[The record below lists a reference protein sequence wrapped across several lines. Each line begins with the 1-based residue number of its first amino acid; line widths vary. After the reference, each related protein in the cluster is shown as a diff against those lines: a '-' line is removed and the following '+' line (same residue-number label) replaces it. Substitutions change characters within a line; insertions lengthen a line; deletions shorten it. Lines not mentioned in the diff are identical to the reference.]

1 MRFSIEG
8 KLAALLIAAV
18 VISALAAACLTRYF
32 GQAWLAV
39 VIVVAASLVLTL
51 WTARKTVRPVRR
63 LLRGMAGAVA
73 SYRDGEFNL
82 SFAVHAEDELGE
94 LVSAHN
100 ELSQALRAQRTNL
113 VQRELLLDT
122 VMQHSP
128 VAIVLADD
136 HQRVAYANLAA
147 RHLLNEGRSMA
158 GLDFAALLDRA
169 PEPLRLAA
177 EAGSDTLFSAQIA
190 GAEEFFSLSQ
200 RLFQLQGRSH
210 RLYLLQRMTRELS
223 RQEVAVW
230 KKLIR
235 ILSHELNNS
244 LGPIASLAQS
254 GDELARRGDI
264 VGVGTAFA
272 MIGERARHLH
282 QFIARY
288 SDFARLPAP
297 RPTPVEWREFATG
310 ISAAQRCRVVMPLPT
325 DAGWFDR
332 AQLEQALINLLKN
345 AHEAGGPAAA
355 VELAVT
361 HAGREQRIEVRDRGL
376 GMSQT
381 VLNQAL
387 LPFYSTKRGGTG
399 LGLALAREIAEAH
412 GGRIRLA
419 NREGGGLCVT
429 LALPLPNVTH
439 SS

>member
-18 VISALAAACLTRYF
+18 VVSALATACLTRYF
-32 GQAWLAV
+32 GQVWLAAL
-39 VIVVAASLVLTL
+39 IVVAAGLILTL
-51 WTARKTVRPVRR
+51 WIARGTARPIRR
-63 LLRGMAGAVA
+63 LLRGLAAAVA

-82 SFAVHAEDELGE
+82 SFVAHTGDELGE
-94 LVSAHN
+94 LVIAHN
-100 ELSQALRAQRTNL
+100 ELGRALRAQRTNL

-128 VAIVLADD
+128 VAMVLADD
-136 HQRVAYANLAA
+136 HQRVAYANFAA

-158 GLDFAALLDRA
+158 GLDFAALLERA

-177 EAGSDTLFSAQIA
+177 ESGTDSLFGAQIA
-190 GAEEFFSLSQ
+190 GAEEVFSLSQ

-254 GDELARRGDI
+254 GDELARRGDTEGI
-264 VGVGTAFA
+264 GTAFA
-272 MIGERARHLH
+272 MIGERAQHLH
-282 QFIARY
+282 HFITRY
-288 SDFARLPAP
+288 SDLAKLPAP
-297 RPTPVEWREFATG
+297 RPTRVEWRELATE
-310 ISAAQRCRVVMPLPT
+310 ISAAQRCRVVMPLPS

-345 AHEAGGPAAA
+345 AHEAGGPAEA

-361 HAGREQRIEVRDRGL
+361 HAGSEQRIEVRDRGL

-412 GGRIRLA
+412 GGSIRLA

-429 LALPLPNVTH
+429 LALPLPNATH
-439 SS
+439 PS